1 MTRRPP
7 ALLFAI
13 VAVASCLLGYWL
25 LTPRE
30 KEAAPMPWL
39 GAWQVEV
46 LQPLAEERLNLG
58 QLAARLPTAELWLQP
73 RLDGPRLLLRDQP
86 SLGEGTWQLEAEL
99 ALSESQRDSLARAS
113 GAKPGGAEQP
123 QSKAMLEQ
131 LAERPIAALNLLPRQ
146 ATAAAG
152 LSASLGEPRL
162 RLQMPKGEAWVYPQ
176 LGLTVHL
183 QDGNLQLLRVVP
195 RRLLNE

>member
-7 ALLFAI
+7 ALLFTI

-99 ALSESQRDSLARAS
+99 
-113 GAKPGGAEQP
+113 GGAPCHRPGQGARREGEVLRRGQVLV
-123 QSKAMLEQ
+123 AQ
-131 LAERPIAALNLLPRQ
+131 LGGA
-146 ATAAAG
+146 AAAG
-152 LSASLGEPRL
+152 DGLGDL
-162 RLQMPKGEAWVYPQ
+162 A
-176 LGLTVHL
+176 
-183 QDGNLQLLRVVP
+183 
-195 RRLLNE
+195 RRGVLERRGAAGGGGVCGG